1 MQSELHGK
9 VFFHDVEVLLLDTVE
24 VHYCMVTMQW
34 KFMSFKRS
42 IDLNRVQNVSI
53 SGSSSAVI
61 QNKLKE
67 ARH

>member
-53 SGSSSAVI
+53 RGSSSAVI